1 MKSAIS
7 IMTAIRSRLA
17 DAGFLVLLGKV
28 VDPSQDTLPLITVH
42 YSGDGET
49 TEIHMPERVS
59 QLDIVVEYWARAST
73 ADPLMDLIPVG
84 DSIRNLLTQHV
95 DGIPDRLGGAADECL
110 HIKTIIQTQMDH
122 TDVGA
127 VHSVFRVRY

>member
-1 MKSAIS
+1 
-7 IMTAIRSRLA
+7 MTAIRARLTG
-17 DAGFLVLLGKV
+17 AGFTAFIGKV
-28 VDPSQDTLPLITVH
+28 VDPSQDTLPLVTVH

-49 TEIHMPERVS
+49 TEMHTPERVS
-59 QLDIVVEYWARAST
+59 QLDIVVEYWARTTT
-73 ADPLMDLIPVG
+73 ADPLMELIPLG

-110 HIKTIIQTQMDH
+110 HIKTIIQSQMDH

-127 VHSVFRVRY
+127 VHIVFRVRF